1 MVKSALVLAA
11 RLFRRGGRIDSQ
23 TQPRELSK
31 PKVQRGSGSS
41 FPQLQKAESSS
52 KVANGSEGQGRNLP
66 EWPKIWKR
74 QEEGRSIH
82 GLERADP
89 VRQQLSVSF
98 VLPLSLFKVFFL
110 LLSYG
115 NQDRNRLHPLD
126 KAAHQRQLPGVET
139 EIPLKKE
146 GRKQTFIE
154 TLG

>member
-1 MVKSALVLAA
+1 M
-11 RLFRRGGRIDSQ
+11 RGRDGTFQSS
-23 TQPRELSK
+23 PRFEK
-31 PKVQRGSGSS
+31 D
-41 FPQLQKAESSS
+41 
-52 KVANGSEGQGRNLP
+52 
-66 EWPKIWKR
+66 KR
-74 QEEGRSIH
+74 KTSIH

-115 NQDRNRLHPLD
+115 NKDRNRVRPLD